1 MQSPAKIDLY
11 ADRNILFQQS
21 AAFFDEDFTG
31 ASFAM
36 KVRPV
41 PDAAALAISLATTSS
56 STAEGVRL
64 VYVGTDTI
72 ANHIAAL
79 RITEAQARANAQ
91 ANEVGY
97 DPSTSIALS
106 VVSIRILAVTM
117 ALAGYPASE
126 PGDNLSLAYD
136 LIITPASGNQ
146 DKYMYGAFIVRGT
159 VTY

>member
-31 ASFAM
+31 GSFAM

-64 VYVGTDTI
+64 VYAGTDTI

-79 RITEAQARANAQ
+79 RITEAQAKANAQ
-91 ANEVGY
+91 AKEVGY

-106 VVSIRILAVTM
+106 VVSIRILA
-117 ALAGYPASE
+117 GYPASE
-126 PGDNLSLAYD
+126 PGDNLNLAYD